1 MGKSS
6 TQTAKSEPWKEA
18 QPYIKES
25 MQGAQDL
32 YRSGQGFNPYPGSM
46 VVPFSGQTMD
56 ALNGM
61 EGIARAGNPNAVAA
75 QGWAGD
81 IMSGKNLDNPNPYF
95 QAGLDRQMGGLSDD
109 VNRGFS
115 MGGRY
120 GSAAHTGALVDQIG
134 GARNNALAQNWAT
147 ERGLQTQ
154 VAGMVPDLYSN
165 LFQPSKMLG
174 QVGTAYEGKQQ
185 QEIQDAARL
194 FEGYQNAP
202 FQQVGWFNQ
211 LANGMGG
218 LGGTQSQTTP
228 GNPLQTIAT
237 IASIFI

>member
-6 TQTAKSEPWKEA
+6 TQTAKSEPWKVA

-25 MQGAQDL
+25 MAGAQDL

-46 VVPFSGQTMD
+46 VVPFSGQTQD
-56 ALNGM
+56 ALGGM
-61 EGIARAGNPNAVAA
+61 ESLARQGNPAATAA
-75 QGWAGD
+75 QGWATD

-95 QAGLDRQMGGLSDD
+95 QAGLDRQMGGLADD

-115 MGGRY
+115 MSGRY
-120 GSAAHTGALVDQIG
+120 GSAGHTGALVDQIG

-147 ERGLQTQ
+147 ERGLQGQ
-154 VAGMVPDLYSN
+154 VAGMVPQIYGAQFD
-165 LFQPSKMLG
+165 PMKMLG

-185 QEIQDAARL
+185 QEIMDAARL

-202 FQQVGWFNQ
+202 FQQVGWYNS

-218 LGGTQSQTTP
+218 LGGMSSQTTP
-228 GNPLQTIAT
+228 GNPLQTIGG
-237 IASIFI
+237 IASLFL